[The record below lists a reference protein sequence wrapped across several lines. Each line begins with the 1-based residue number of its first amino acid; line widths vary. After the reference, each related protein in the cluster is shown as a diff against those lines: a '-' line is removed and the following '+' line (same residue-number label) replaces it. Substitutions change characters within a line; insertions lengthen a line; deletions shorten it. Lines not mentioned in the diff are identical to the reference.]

1 MSYLLNCPTL
11 RNRRLH
17 RLLLLLFTSLLAL
30 PGRTALAQDP
40 NTFVVNRTE
49 DFVDALPGNG
59 LCDADPQDKV
69 LQCTLRA
76 AIMEANALAGAQT
89 IFVQSGIY
97 RLTIFGKNENDSR
110 TGDLDLTSDLTII
123 GRGETQPVIDA
134 AAIDRVLHVVKID
147 GTQVRL
153 ENLTLR
159 NGDARAVNGGAGG
172 GLLIESDSLV
182 TVNNSVIHDNFANVG
197 GGIHAGRGAV
207 VTLNSIRVQNNVAT
221 NMGGGITTSSATTIR
236 NATISGNHAG
246 IVGVPG
252 QGIGG
257 GLMAGGDQPISIEQ
271 STIANN
277 RALNMGGGIGS
288 VQIGTDLR
296 LINSTVSGN
305 SAPNAGGIE
314 IEEPVLLQ
322 HTTIVENQG
331 GGIRVN
337 DPNATVVLQN
347 SIIANNGEANCTF
360 NFVSL
365 VLKGDRNLIGDNS
378 CPFVV
383 PGTNLFNT
391 NPQLGPLQNNR
402 GDTETHELLPGSPAI
417 NGGNNSVCTPT
428 DQRGLARPQGPNCDI
443 GAFEV
448 AP

>member
-1 MSYLLNCPTL
+1 M
-11 RNRRLH
+11 
-17 RLLLLLFTSLLAL
+17 
-30 PGRTALAQDP
+30 
-40 NTFVVNRTE
+40 
-49 DFVDALPGNG
+49 
-59 LCDADPQDKV
+59 
-69 LQCTLRA
+69 
-76 AIMEANALAGAQT
+76 
-89 IFVQSGIY
+89 
-97 RLTIFGKNENDSR
+97 
-110 TGDLDLTSDLTII
+110 
-123 GRGETQPVIDA
+123 
-134 AAIDRVLHVVKID
+134 
-147 GTQVRL
+147 
-153 ENLTLR
+153 
-159 NGDARAVNGGAGG
+159 
-172 GLLIESDSLV
+172 
-182 TVNNSVIHDNFANVG
+182 
-197 GGIHAGRGAV
+197 
-207 VTLNSIRVQNNVAT
+207 
-221 NMGGGITTSSATTIR
+221 
-236 NATISGNHAG
+236 
-246 IVGVPG
+246 
-252 QGIGG
+252 
-257 GLMAGGDQPISIEQ
+257 
-271 STIANN
+271 
-277 RALNMGGGIGS
+277 
-288 VQIGTDLR
+288 
-296 LINSTVSGN
+296 
-305 SAPNAGGIE
+305 
-314 IEEPVLLQ
+314 Q